1 MVDDYVLDNVL
12 DRITRINDI
21 KEFDNTKILIEAD
34 DILPD
39 DIIFKNAVVLM
50 TFVIKDDGKLYQQ
63 LFLEEAL
70 YDDNNYC
77 M

>member
-21 KEFDNTKILIEAD
+21 KEFDSTKILIEAD

>member
-21 KEFDNTKILIEAD
+21 KEFDSTKILIEAD

-39 DIIFKNAVVLM
+39 DIIFKNAVVLR